1 MQDLLGQRDTKKL
14 LSAAGLAGGIGH
26 QGAACGILVGG
37 SLGLTLAS
45 ASVHDDHEAI
55 TARACMNVDE
65 YVRRFHELAKGSLC
79 SEIIKTDFDNDWEIR
94 KYILTKSLGCVRL
107 ASRAAHLLLDIISR
121 TDETPGERCYELNR
135 EFDGRNFHCAH
146 SVLMTAADKVE
157 TDVRLPAHMLLPLNG
172 GIGYSGSTCAAL
184 LGGCMVIG
192 LARGGD
198 TSKGGMF
205 STLYRMGLTLVYG
218 SKAFNRLDLS
228 PANDALLRCAEL
240 AGWFNDRFGSI
251 GCREIAGVDFGEEN
265 MGQEFFE
272 RDGVSKCAAMAEE
285 TAMKAVELA
294 K

>member
-107 ASRAAHLLLDIISR
+107 ASRAAHLLLDIISSGIIAIQNGTSPTLIR
-121 TDETPGERCYELNR
+121 RNLELMLPPTQRITSSDE
-135 EFDGRNFHCAH
+135 
-146 SVLMTAADKVE
+146 K
-157 TDVRLPAHMLLPLNG
+157 
-172 GIGYSGSTCAAL
+172 
-184 LGGCMVIG
+184 
-192 LARGGD
+192 
-198 TSKGGMF
+198 
-205 STLYRMGLTLVYG
+205 
-218 SKAFNRLDLS
+218 
-228 PANDALLRCAEL
+228 
-240 AGWFNDRFGSI
+240 
-251 GCREIAGVDFGEEN
+251 EE
-265 MGQEFFE
+265 
-272 RDGVSKCAAMAEE
+272 S
-285 TAMKAVELA
+285 
-294 K
+294 